1 MRAILVGTIAVV
13 LRDALRS
20 SKTASSTPLTHWH
33 GQKAGRLFISTRID
47 QFALSIHIETMATS
61 NLHALLLLSDSAL
74 PLGSFAFSSGLESF
88 LAHHKK
94 HHTSATSRLAAFD
107 AFLGQSV
114 ANVASTALPYVLTA
128 YEQPNQLEDLDNDFD
143 ASTPCTV
150 ARRASIAQGRAL
162 VGIWE
167 KALLASL
174 PRSQTPSKARE
185 ALQAFSASLKSK
197 PPSTQTLGINTHF
210 APLFGA
216 VCAALDLSTHETAYL
231 FLLNH
236 AKAVLSAA
244 VRASVMGPYQ
254 SQAVLAS
261 GKLQTCINASID
273 REKSRKVEDAAV
285 TVPTMDLWMGRHEL
299 LYSRIF
305 NS

>member
-1 MRAILVGTIAVV
+1 M
-13 LRDALRS
+13 
-20 SKTASSTPLTHWH
+20 ASPS
-33 GQKAGRLFISTRID
+33 
-47 QFALSIHIETMATS
+47 
-61 NLHALLLLSDSAL
+61 LHALLLLSDSAL

-88 LAHHKK
+88 LGHKGVSNT
-94 HHTSATSRLAAFD
+94 HRSSSAATKLAA
-107 AFLGQSV
+107 AETFLEQSV
-114 ANVASTALPYVLTA
+114 INLASTALPYVLSAFHNPST
-128 YEQPNQLEDLDNDFD
+128 LEDLDNDFD

-162 VGIWE
+162 LQIWE
-167 KALLASL
+167 RALIPAAAAGE
-174 PRSQTPSKARE
+174 ARE
-185 ALQAFSASLKSK
+185 CVSSFAIKLKSNVVDDFGLQLQA
-197 PPSTQTLGINTHF
+197 HF

-216 VCAALDLSTHETAYL
+216 VCAALSLSVHDTAYL

-244 VRASVMGPYQ
+244 VRASVIGPYQ
-254 SQAVLAS
+254 SQALLADS
-261 GKLQTCINASID
+261 RLQECINACIE
-273 REKSRKVEDAAV
+273 REKLSRVDQAAV

>member
-1 MRAILVGTIAVV
+1 
-13 LRDALRS
+13 
-20 SKTASSTPLTHWH
+20 
-33 GQKAGRLFISTRID
+33 
-47 QFALSIHIETMATS
+47 MATPS
-61 NLHALLLLSDSAL
+61 LHALLLLSDSAL

-88 LAHHKK
+88 LGHKGLSNT
-94 HHTSATSRLAAFD
+94 HRSSSAATKLAAAE
-107 AFLGQSV
+107 AFLEQSIV
-114 ANVASTALPYVLTA
+114 NLASTALPYVLFA
-128 YEQPNQLEDLDNDFD
+128 YHNPSTLEDSDNDFD

-162 VGIWE
+162 MQIWE
-167 KALLASL
+167 RALLPAAGGGEAKDRVSAFAIKL
-174 PRSQTPSKARE
+174 KANVVDDFGLS
-185 ALQAFSASLKSK
+185 LQA
-197 PPSTQTLGINTHF
+197 HF

-216 VCAALDLSTHETAYL
+216 VCAALCLSVHDTAYL

-244 VRASVMGPYQ
+244 VRASVIGPYQ
-254 SQAVLAS
+254 SQALLANS
-261 GKLQTCINASID
+261 RLQNCIKVCIKREAAS
-273 REKSRKVEDAAV
+273 KVESAAV